1 MKMGTTNSAKKTTDT
16 IDIKNYPGK
25 IARRDDKAWI
35 KVCPLCMSPRITA
48 LTNISGTVIHEQW
61 LCLEC
66 NYVGVAIEVK
76 AEDLARFQI
85 EQLKIKLNRNR
96 KKSI

>member
-1 MKMGTTNSAKKTTDT
+1 MVTTKSERKTADT

-25 IARRDDKAWI
+25 IGRRDDKAWI
-35 KVCPLCMSPRITA
+35 KVCPLCMSPKIKA

-61 LCLEC
+61 LCLKC

-76 AEDLARFQI
+76 TEDLLRFQI

-96 KKSI
+96 KK